1 MHRSRLAFVAAI
13 LFLPAFCHAAEML
26 SPVDAQRIGLVE
38 SWHRQLAVARGADSL
53 VDIRLWVQKTKEV
66 EYLEI
71 VRTDK
76 DGKPLPETTV
86 LRRISL
92 QTKDAMGNVIGAKEA
107 ARLANLDILKL
118 KRRGIAATTRSIKVK
133 QVRLYTLSEDGGLSA
148 YDAET
153 GESIWSIRVG
163 NKHLTY
169 GPLGIT
175 DEYVSVIN
183 GNNLYRV
190 IANERQL
197 EINVAPG
204 GRTLPMIELDNTPI
218 MGATNTAM
226 YTVIPTVRKGLD
238 CYTFD
243 EEFAEPSKE
252 IFSGHTNAQ
261 PRRYSTSQRIGWTTD
276 KGFFYL
282 MDCDG
287 RPTTLFRLQL
297 DGVSVGGATPGKDD
311 MFFLGTSNGRAY
323 GVKATKTGQVVW
335 NKSLGEPFYQQ
346 PFVVNNRVLLPSS
359 YGNLFSLDAADGLPT
374 WSAPAQNMDSIFSKI
389 GDLYIGRNVSG
400 AMAILSAETGIQQP
414 LSSTIEIHTPVLNEE
429 TDRLYLVDRTGTIQC
444 LRPVNGEMPVFYG
457 DATMAA
463 ASSTAETAKP
473 AEPKTEAEN
482 PFGAQPDA
490 GETKPAAD
498 PFGAGGDPFGSGDAG
513 GDEPMADPFGGADPF
528 GN

>member
-1 MHRSRLAFVAAI
+1 MHRSRLAFVVAV
-13 LFLPAFCHAAEML
+13 LFLPALSRAAEML
-26 SPVDAQRIGLVE
+26 SPVDAQRLGLVE

-71 VRTDK
+71 VRAGQ
-76 DGKPLPETTV
+76 DGKPLPGSPV

-92 QTKDAMGNVIGAKEA
+92 QTKDAMGKAIASQEA

-118 KRRGIAATTRSIKVK
+118 KRRGIVATTRSIKVK

-163 NKHLTY
+163 SPHLTY
-169 GPLGIT
+169 GALGIT

-190 IANERQL
+190 IADERQL
-197 EINVAPG
+197 EISVAPG
-204 GRTLPMIELDNTPI
+204 GRTLPVIEMDNTPI

-226 YTVIPTVRKGLD
+226 YTVVPNVRKGID

-243 EEFAEPSKE
+243 EVFREPSKE
-252 IFSGHTNAQ
+252 IFSGHANAQ
-261 PRRYSTSQRIGWTTD
+261 PRRYPTSQRIGWTTD
-276 KGFFYL
+276 KGYFYL

-297 DGVSVGGATPGKDD
+297 DGVSIGGATPGKED

-346 PFVVNNRVLLPSS
+346 PFVINNRVLLPSS

-374 WSAPAQNMDSIFSKI
+374 WSAPAQNMDSIFAKV
-389 GDLYIGRNVSG
+389 GDFYIGRNISG

-414 LSSTIEIHTPVLNEE
+414 MSHTIEIHTPVLNED

-444 LRPVNGEMPVFYG
+444 LRPNDGEMPVFYG
-457 DATMAA
+457 DAPMASATSTAA
-463 ASSTAETAKP
+463 AKKPEETKP
-473 AEPKTEAEN
+473 EADN
-482 PFGAQPDA
+482 PFGAQAAPA
-490 GETKPAAD
+490 EMKPAED
-498 PFGAGGDPFGSGDAG
+498 PFGAGGDPFGAGDAG
-513 GDEPMADPFGGADPF
+513 GAEPAADPFGGADPF